1 MSTGERIAYEALVLF
16 SKKGYSDVYVAEIAS
31 AVGIKAPSLY
41 KHFKSKQ
48 DIFDKYCVED
58 LNVLRLCFSL
68 KMTGCQIM
76 IRLLQVRT
84 DYLNVLLFL
93 LKMAVIY

>member
-41 KHFKSKQ
+41 KHLKVSG
-48 DIFDKYCVED
+48 IF
-58 LNVLRLCFSL
+58 LMNV
-68 KMTGCQIM
+68 
-76 IRLLQVRT
+76 
-84 DYLNVLLFL
+84 
-93 LKMAVIY
+93 

>member
-1 MSTGERIAYEALVLF
+1 MSTGERIVYEALVLF

-48 DIFDKYCVED
+48 DIFDECAKFFTEEWKMP
-58 LNVLRLCFSL
+58 LRRIML
-68 KMTGCQIM
+68 IM
-76 IRLLQVRT
+76 ILQIS
-84 DYLNVLLFL
+84 VL
-93 LKMAVIY
+93 MN